1 MGDKYNLK
9 LEEPIKKIVEIYM
22 KFGSLKRGNT
32 IASYLKPA
40 INKEINIM
48 LDELEK
54 KRDLNPDLQRFL
66 EKEEYKDVL
75 YLIESKKRF

>member
-1 MGDKYNLK
+1 MGDRYNLK
-9 LEEPIKKIVEIYM
+9 LEEPLKKIVEIYM

-40 INKEINIM
+40 INKEINSM

-54 KRDLNPDLQRFL
+54 KMENNPDLQKLL
-66 EKEEYKDVL
+66 EKEDYKDVL
-75 YLIESKKRF
+75 YLLESKKRF